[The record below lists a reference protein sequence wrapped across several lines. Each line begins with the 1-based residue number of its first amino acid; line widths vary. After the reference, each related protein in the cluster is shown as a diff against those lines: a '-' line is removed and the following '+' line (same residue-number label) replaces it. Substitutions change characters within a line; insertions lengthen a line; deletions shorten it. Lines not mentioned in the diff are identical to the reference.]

1 MIILNVCV
9 FLACTTCVP
18 GVYGG
23 QKRAWEPLELE
34 FQRVQRIDLGRAVF
48 LSTER
53 TLQHQLTEVP
63 YVNKVCWRNTCM
75 WPSLTLADPCWREKL
90 SHCIYNYLAFKI
102 SDFNM
107 LNKNNKP
114 LVIMECFNWEATKQ
128 ECRQTL
134 PGHNPHASGFLS
146 LSNPQIMTK
155 SSKSSWLHQT
165 QKNIQLKEDKKS

>member
-114 LVIMECFNWEATKQ
+114 LVITN
-128 ECRQTL
+128 
-134 PGHNPHASGFLS
+134 ASTGKR
-146 LSNPQIMTK
+146 P
-155 SSKSSWLHQT
+155 SKSAGRLSQGTILMLLVFFLCQIH
-165 QKNIQLKEDKKS
+165 K